1 MEKTVCLIGCR
12 VRPFMENG
20 AVHGYR
26 VTAQDGF
33 NDWDSARFGKLL
45 AQERSNNPLHCDYER
60 FEAVENLLFCGPVET
75 DPAVIDTARKK
86 FNVLNPPSRTVAV
99 CRELSFL
106 KKVAVN
112 GINFPDTDYDGQ
124 GNWIIKSL
132 NSSGGTAIRAY
143 DGSPYEG
150 EYPQRLID
158 GQSIGVCFAGSSGG
172 ETRLIG
178 ISRHI
183 TGDPGFRQP
192 SFQYGGLIYPADVG
206 RDIEGNLE
214 KFGRKIA
221 ESSGISGFWGADFIL
236 SNEKLWLLEINPRF
250 TATLELIALEHGLD
264 LVAEQGGMLHGAEP
278 PALTAPSRVRGTAV
292 CYADGEILFGKP
304 ADWFA
309 KGARD
314 IPRAGKRFKNG
325 EPVIS
330 IYANGDSAE
339 KAISRLKKTA
349 DGFYAESHGNR
360 QAC

>member
-1 MEKTVCLIGCR
+1 MENTVALIGCR

-26 VTAQDGF
+26 VTALDGF
-33 NDWDSARFGKLL
+33 NDWDAVRFGRLL
-45 AQERSNNPLHCDYER
+45 PPEKANNGPCSGYER

-75 DPAVIDTARKK
+75 SPAVIDTARRK
-86 FNVLNPPSRTVAV
+86 FNVLNPPSGAVAV
-99 CRELSFL
+99 CRTLSFL
-106 KKVAVN
+106 KKVAGN
-112 GINFPDTDYDGQ
+112 GMDFPDTDYDGH
-124 GNWIIKSL
+124 GNWVIKSL
-132 NSSGGTAIRAY
+132 NSSGGTGIRAY
-143 DGSPYEG
+143 DGRPNEG
-150 EYPQRLID
+150 EYSQRLID
-158 GQSIGVCFAGSSGG
+158 GQAIGACFAGSSGG

-183 TGDPGFRQP
+183 TGDPLFRQP
-192 SFQYGGLIYPADVG
+192 PFQYGGLIYPADVG
-206 RDIEGNLE
+206 RDAEEILG
-214 KFGRKIA
+214 KFGKKVA

-264 LVAEQGGMLHGAEP
+264 LVAEQGGMLNGAGP
-278 PALTAPSRVRGTAV
+278 PALTAPARVRGTAV
-292 CYADGEILFGKP
+292 CYADGNMVFGKP

-314 IPRAGKRFKNG
+314 IPHGGEMFKKG

-339 KAISRLKKTA
+339 QIISRLKKTA
-349 DGFYAESHGNR
+349 ADFYAESHGNR
-360 QAC
+360 QAG